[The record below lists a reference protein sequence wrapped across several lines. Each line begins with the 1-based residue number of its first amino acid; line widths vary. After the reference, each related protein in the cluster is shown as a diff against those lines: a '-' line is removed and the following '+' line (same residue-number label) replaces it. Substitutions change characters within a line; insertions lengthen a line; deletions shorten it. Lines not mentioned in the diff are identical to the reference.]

1 MDKNDVVKKIL
12 ESKKYENL
20 DSDIVEK
27 VVSISEK
34 KYKLKEV
41 ENYSKKKLHQI
52 WGSYYSAYPNWDKL
66 LKKYNQGQL
75 SIEDLLKIHSST
87 NERVATL
94 NDFYTYVFGNIKHVS
109 SILDFGCGFNPLA
122 LYQWNENEKIIYHAY
137 DIDRAEIAFL
147 SSIIGKLKTTIKYR
161 FLNKESDVY
170 KGTYDVVFLLKM
182 LPVLKQQDVNIF
194 DFLQLFHTQ
203 NFVISFPIKSLSGKE
218 KGMEENYQ
226 LWFES
231 FTKGWIKILD
241 SKVIGNELV
250 YITSGF
256 QK

>member
-1 MDKNDVVKKIL
+1 RQK
-12 ESKKYENL
+12 
-20 DSDIVEK
+20 
-27 VVSISEK
+27 
-34 KYKLKEV
+34 
-41 ENYSKKKLHQI
+41 
-52 WGSYYSAYPNWDKL
+52 AA
-66 LKKYNQGQL
+66 
-75 SIEDLLKIHSST
+75 SSL
-87 NERVATL
+87 TL
-94 NDFYTYVFGNIKHVS
+94 QQCH
-109 SILDFGCGFNPLA
+109 
-122 LYQWNENEKIIYHAY
+122 
-137 DIDRAEIAFL
+137 
-147 SSIIGKLKTTIKYR
+147 
-161 FLNKESDVY
+161 KESDVY

-182 LPVLKQQDVNIF
+182 LPVLKQQDVNIL

>member
-1 MDKNDVVKKIL
+1 
-12 ESKKYENL
+12 
-20 DSDIVEK
+20 
-27 VVSISEK
+27 
-34 KYKLKEV
+34 
-41 ENYSKKKLHQI
+41 
-52 WGSYYSAYPNWDKL
+52 
-66 LKKYNQGQL
+66 
-75 SIEDLLKIHSST
+75 
-87 NERVATL
+87 
-94 NDFYTYVFGNIKHVS
+94 
-109 SILDFGCGFNPLA
+109 
-122 LYQWNENEKIIYHAY
+122 HAY

-182 LPVLKQQDVNIF
+182 LPVLKQQDVNIL